1 MKAIVI
7 DAYGD
12 NGVVQL
18 REVERPRPGAGEVL
32 VRIQAAGVNPV
43 DWKIRSG
50 AGQRMGM
57 TLPIG
62 LGGEIAG
69 LVEELGEDVA
79 AFEPGDAVFG
89 IIKSGGFADYAV
101 APAADLARKPDSLD
115 PIHAAAVPLGG
126 LTAWQAMFDTAHLAA
141 GQRVLITNSSG
152 GVGSLAVQIAKARGR
167 PRHRHEL
174 RAQRGVRARVWAPT
188 PSSTTPR
195 SPSSTRPA
203 TWTWC
208 STRWV
213 ATPSSAPS
221 KRSSRAASW

>member
-18 REVERPRPGAGEVL
+18 REVERPRPGVGEVL

-126 LTAWQAMFDTAHLAA
+126 LTAWQAMFRHGSSRRRPARADHQTARAA
-141 GQRVLITNSSG
+141 W
-152 GVGSLAVQIAKARGR
+152 ARWPCR
-167 PRHRHEL
+167 SPR
-174 RAQRGVRARVWAPT
+174 RGAPT
-188 PSSTTPR
+188 
-195 SPSSTRPA
+195 SPP
-203 TWTWC
+203 
-208 STRWV
+208 
-213 ATPSSAPS
+213 
-221 KRSSRAASW
+221 